1 MKYNIVTVFDE
12 TLLQQSTI
20 TLLNEF
26 RDNWEKEID
35 FHCYYYNIDL
45 ANYSLPQA
53 PNIHYHNL
61 LEVEDYKKFLK
72 EYGKHDGTEGKTVPY
87 SENIDA
93 VKYLPKVM
101 AVTECA

>member
-72 EYGKHDGTEGKTVPY
+72 GEKWEQQLA
-87 SENIDA
+87 NIDYA
-93 VKYLPKVM
+93 N
-101 AVTECA
+101 VTMDISKFVVDTLYS

>member
-35 FHCYYYNIDL
+35 FHC
-45 ANYSLPQA
+45 
-53 PNIHYHNL
+53 L
-61 LEVEDYKKFLK
+61 LL
-72 EYGKHDGTEGKTVPY
+72 
-87 SENIDA
+87 
-93 VKYLPKVM
+93 
-101 AVTECA
+101 